1 MARPDRDRPHEPRDS
16 HATVS
21 QEERRDEGAKAMGTA
36 PRERSIARLALL
48 CALTVLP
55 SPAPLQASTAPG
67 DLTPVVRARWLMGA
81 PCEVRAF
88 GPEERVGPALDRALD
103 RIAELEQVMTTW
115 RPDGEL
121 ARLNAS
127 CEAAGRGAAA
137 LAVSPELARVL
148 AVARRFA
155 AQTGGAFD
163 PTVEPLLAAWG
174 VKTGGREPGPDEL
187 RAALART
194 GWERFEVTLDP
205 PAVSCGRAR
214 SAFDLGAIGKGIAL
228 DEAAA
233 VLRSAGVTSAL
244 LNFGGQVLALAPPP
258 GRDGW
263 LVDVAGP
270 ADRARGVRTLALAHA
285 SLSVTGNSERGIQAG
300 GRRRGHVLDPRTG
313 QPVERDAAL
322 VVIAPTAT
330 AADALST
337 ALFVLGPGPG
347 AEAVVRD
354 AAATFEFLNE
364 ETPDVP

>member
-1 MARPDRDRPHEPRDS
+1 M
-16 HATVS
+16 
-21 QEERRDEGAKAMGTA
+21 GAA
-36 PRERSIARLALL
+36 PWSGPIARLALL
-48 CALTVLP
+48 CALAVPPSLALEAGTGAAAVPLP
-55 SPAPLQASTAPG
+55 DRASEAPAPDDP
-67 DLTPVVRARWLMGA
+67 TPVVRGRWLMGA

-88 GPEERVGPALDRALD
+88 GPEDQVGPALDGALD

-121 ARLNAS
+121 AGLNAR

-137 LAVSPELARVL
+137 IAVSPELARVL
-148 AVARRFA
+148 VVARRFA

-174 VKTGGREPGPDEL
+174 VKTGGREPGPDDL

-205 PAVSCGRAR
+205 PAVSCDRAA

-228 DEAAA
+228 DEAAV
-233 VLRSAGVTSAL
+233 VLRSAGVAGAL
-244 LNFGGQVLALAPPP
+244 LNFGGQVLALDPPP
-258 GRDGW
+258 GREGW

-270 ADRARGVRTLALAHA
+270 ADRARGVRTRVLAHA
-285 SLSVTGNSERGIQAG
+285 SLSVTGNSERGIRAG

-313 QPVERDAAL
+313 QPVERDAVL

-337 ALFVLGPGPG
+337 ALFVLGPGPE
-347 AEAVVRD
+347 AEAVART

>member
-1 MARPDRDRPHEPRDS
+1 MI
-16 HATVS
+16 
-21 QEERRDEGAKAMGTA
+21 TA

-48 CALTVLP
+48 CALAAMP
-55 SPAPLQASTAPG
+55 SSAPLEAAASAAAVALPGPASEAPAPG
-67 DLTPVVRARWLMGA
+67 DLAPEATAPAPVVRARWLMGA

-88 GPEERVGPALDRALD
+88 GPGERVGPALDRALD

-121 ARLNAS
+121 AGLNAR
-127 CEAAGRGAAA
+127 CAAAGTGDAA
-137 LAVSPELARVL
+137 LAVSSELARVL

-174 VKTGGREPGPDEL
+174 VKTGGREPGLDEL

-270 ADRARGVRTLALAHA
+270 ADRAHGVRTLALAHA
-285 SLSVTGNSERGIQAG
+285 SLSVTGNSERGIRAG

-322 VVIAPTAT
+322 VVIAPTAA

-347 AEAVVRD
+347 ADAVARD
-354 AAATFEFLNE
+354 AAVTFEFLNE
-364 ETPDVP
+364 ERTDVP